1 MTKPQDSLLRRHALG
16 SFHVHGGLSPGVTV
30 RAPCVLLTVQ
40 MRGWRPWL
48 PRPRTDRA
56 GATLPSLRAHHHQA
70 SPSRSNDRKRHPSRK
85 ALTPAAP
92 PLSLSSPLWKEGVP
106 GAENCLEQQ
115 GWGSAGLTRGGD
127 GGGRRGADGDEVL
140 ESGVCVLRG
149 CQAAGRKRLGER
161 TVAGK
166 GGQPDPPVLMTQ
178 VETGWRVL
186 GG

>member
-1 MTKPQDSLLRRHALG
+1 MCSHCTDEGVEAVAAKAQDGQGWGDSDAFCPASVLI
-16 SFHVHGGLSPGVTV
+16 VT
-30 RAPCVLLTVQ
+30 
-40 MRGWRPWL
+40 RP
-48 PRPRTDRA
+48 A
-56 GATLPSLRAHHHQA
+56 
-70 SPSRSNDRKRHPSRK
+70 PSRSNDRKRHPSRK

-161 TVAGK
+161 TVAGRRGAARPPGAHDA
-166 GGQPDPPVLMTQ
+166 GGDGLESIGRLNCQ
-178 VETGWRVL
+178 GWLVMGTAL
-186 GG
+186 TLEG